1 VNEERAVISGELL
14 NRQFSV
20 VGHDMPIRLRPIA
33 PGDELFLSH
42 VYASTRLDELAVT
55 DWTDEQ
61 KAAFLHMQFV
71 AQHKFYQE
79 NYTDTDFLII
89 VQDDTPVGR
98 LYVARWKDEFRIVD
112 IALLPAYRGT
122 GIGATILRD
131 LLAEAD
137 AVGKPVR
144 IHVERENP
152 ALRLYQRLGFVM
164 IEDKGVYLFMER
176 GTRDRGQGTGDGF
189 EG

>member
-1 VNEERAVISGELL
+1 MTVT
-14 NRQFSV
+14 F
-20 VGHDMPIRLRPIA
+20 RPIC
-33 PGDELFLSH
+33 PDDEAFLSQ

-61 KAAFLHMQFV
+61 KAAFLQMQFL
-71 AQHKFYQE
+71 AQHKFYQD
-79 NYTDTDFLII
+79 NYTDTDFL
-89 VQDDTPVGR
+89 VVLQDDTPVGR
-98 LYVARWKDEFRIVD
+98 LYVARWREEIRIVD
-112 IALLPAYRGT
+112 IALLPSYRGT
-122 GIGATILRD
+122 GIGTTILRD

-137 AVGKPVR
+137 VAGKPVR

-176 GTRDRGQGTGDGF
+176 GNKA
-189 EG
+189 

>member
-1 VNEERAVISGELL
+1 MTVS
-14 NRQFSV
+14 F
-20 VGHDMPIRLRPIA
+20 RPIC
-33 PGDELFLSH
+33 PGDEAFLSQ
-42 VYASTRLDELAVT
+42 VYASTRLGELAVT

-61 KAAFLHMQFV
+61 KAVFLQMQFA
-71 AQHKFYQE
+71 AQHKFYQD
-79 NYTDTDFLII
+79 NYTDTDFLLIF
-89 VQDDTPVGR
+89 QDDIPIGR
-98 LYVARWKDEFRIVD
+98 LYVARWKDEIRIVD
-112 IALLPAYRGT
+112 IALLLAYRGT

-137 AVGKPVR
+137 ATGKPVR

-176 GTRDRGQGTGDGF
+176 GVKA
-189 EG
+189 

>member
-1 VNEERAVISGELL
+1 MTVTFRS
-14 NRQFSV
+14 
-20 VGHDMPIRLRPIA
+20 IRPD
-33 PGDELFLSH
+33 DEAFLSH

-61 KAAFLHMQFV
+61 KAAFLQMQFV

-89 VQDDTPVGR
+89 LQDATLVGR
-98 LYVARWKDEFRIVD
+98 LYVARWTDEIRIVD

-122 GIGATILRD
+122 GIGTTILRG

-137 AVGKPVR
+137 AAGKPVR

-152 ALRLYQRLGFVM
+152 ALRLYERLGFVM
-164 IEDKGVYLFMER
+164 IEDKGVYLFMEGR
-176 GTRDRGQGTGDGF
+176 MKN
-189 EG
+189 EE

>member
-1 VNEERAVISGELL
+1 MAIC
-14 NRQFSV
+14 F
-20 VGHDMPIRLRPIA
+20 RPIA
-33 PGDELFLSH
+33 PSDEPFLCQ

-71 AQHKFYQE
+71 AQHTFYQE
-79 NYTDTDFLII
+79 NYTDTDFL
-89 VQDDTPVGR
+89 VVLQDDTPIGR
-98 LYVARWKDEFRIVD
+98 LYVARWKDEIRIVD

-122 GIGATILRD
+122 GIGTTILRD

-137 AVGKPVR
+137 AAGKPVR

-164 IEDKGVYLFMER
+164 IEDKGVYLFMEKR
-176 GTRDRGQGTGDGF
+176 VKS
-189 EG
+189 EE

>member
-1 VNEERAVISGELL
+1 MTVTFR
-14 NRQFSV
+14 
-20 VGHDMPIRLRPIA
+20 PIRSD
-33 PGDELFLSH
+33 DEVFLSQ

-55 DWTDEQ
+55 DWNDAQ
-61 KAAFLHMQFV
+61 KAAFLQMQFV

-79 NYTDTDFLII
+79 NYTDTDFL
-89 VQDDTPVGR
+89 VVLQDNTPIGR
-98 LYVARWKDEFRIVD
+98 LYVARWKDEIRIVD
-112 IALLPAYRGT
+112 IALLPLYRGS
-122 GIGATILRD
+122 GAGTTILQS

-144 IHVERENP
+144 IHVERNNP

-176 GTRDRGQGTGDGF
+176 RPTVKTESVEQER
-189 EG
+189 

>member
-1 VNEERAVISGELL
+1 MTIT
-14 NRQFSV
+14 
-20 VGHDMPIRLRPIA
+20 LRPIRSD
-33 PGDELFLSH
+33 DEVFLSQ

-55 DWTDEQ
+55 DWTTKQ
-61 KAAFLHMQFV
+61 KSTFLLMQFV

-98 LYVARWKDEFRIVD
+98 LYVARWQDEIRIVD

-122 GIGATILRD
+122 GIGTTILRD

-137 AVGKPVR
+137 AERKPVR

-176 GTRDRGQGTGDGF
+176 RVTSN
-189 EG
+189 E

>member
-1 VNEERAVISGELL
+1 MTVT
-14 NRQFSV
+14 F
-20 VGHDMPIRLRPIA
+20 RPIC
-33 PGDELFLSH
+33 PTDEAFLSQ

-61 KAAFLHMQFV
+61 KVAFLQMQFA

-79 NYTDTDFLII
+79 NYTDTDFLLIS
-89 VQDDTPVGR
+89 QDDIPIGR
-98 LYVARWKDEFRIVD
+98 LYVARWKDEIRIVD

-122 GIGATILRD
+122 GIGTAILRD
-131 LLAEAD
+131 LLAEAGI
-137 AVGKPVR
+137 ARKPVR

-176 GTRDRGQGTGDGF
+176 GVQA
-189 EG
+189 

>member
-1 VNEERAVISGELL
+1 
-14 NRQFSV
+14 
-20 VGHDMPIRLRPIA
+20 MPIRFRPITL
-33 PGDELFLSH
+33 GDEPFLSQ

-61 KAAFLHMQFV
+61 KVAFLQMQFV

-79 NYTDTDFLII
+79 NYTDTDFLVIL
-89 VQDDTPVGR
+89 QDDTLIGR
-98 LYVARWKDEFRIVD
+98 LYVARWKEEIRIVD
-112 IALLPAYRGT
+112 IAILPAYRRS
-122 GIGATILRD
+122 GIGTTILRD

-137 AVGKPVR
+137 AAGKPVR

-176 GTRDRGQGTGDGF
+176 GVQA
-189 EG
+189 